1 MAVQPSAALV
11 TRARNGDPEAW
22 RALYAQI
29 GGRLIVWLRSQPHN
43 DPSLD
48 ENDVANETWFT
59 AANRIADFHGDDDA
73 FAGWLFGIARNH
85 LLNTN
90 RRCYRRATVP
100 TSLDP
105 RVLLPRHERDL
116 HDREAESDQL
126 AWIRSV
132 LAQLPPREAEVVACL
147 DVVGLDVAGTARALS
162 MSANAVRVSHHRALR
177 RLRTVLAVPAPD
189 ASDATDVAVPSRPSL
204 GSVAPIRPVP

>member
-1 MAVQPSAALV
+1 MAVQPTAALV
-11 TRARNGDPEAW
+11 TRARSGDPEAW
-22 RALYAQI
+22 RTLYEQI
-29 GGRLIVWLRSQPHN
+29 GGRLIVWLRSQPHL

-48 ENDVANETWFT
+48 EGDIANETWFT
-59 AANRIADFHGDDDA
+59 AANRIADFRGDDDA

-90 RRCYRRATVP
+90 RRSYRRATVP

-105 RVLLPRHERDL
+105 RILLPRHERDP

-132 LAQLPPREAEVVACL
+132 LAQLPPREADVVACL
-147 DVVGLDVAGTARALS
+147 DVVGLDVAGTAQALS
-162 MSANAVRVSHHRALR
+162 MSANAVRVSHHRALH
-177 RLRTVLAVPAPD
+177 RLRTVLAAPAPD
-189 ASDATDVAVPSRPSL
+189 ASDAAVASRPSL